1 MRSTVAAVRSLA
13 VCRVPSPLGVLE
25 LVSDGAAVVRLSLA
39 GPADPLLPPL
49 DPLLCAAAEQL
60 AAYFAGRLTSFSLP
74 LAPAGTTFQRAVWS
88 AIRSIPCGG
97 TRTYSEIAGS
107 VGHPRAARAVGSACG
122 KNPIPILIPCH
133 RVVGARSP
141 YHYALGPDRKRFLL
155 GLEAEIHQQEK
166 EKETIP

>member
-39 GPADPLLPPL
+39 GPADPPLPPR
-49 DPLLCAAAEQL
+49 DPLLCAAAGQL

-74 LAPAGTTFQRAVWS
+74 LAPAGTAFQRAVWD
-88 AIRSIPCGG
+88 ALLQIPCGG
-97 TRTYSEIAGS
+97 TRTYGEIARSLGRP
-107 VGHPRAARAVGSACG
+107 GAARAVGSACG
-122 KNPIPILIPCH
+122 KNPVPILIPCH

-155 GLEAEIHQQEK
+155 GLEAEIQHK
-166 EKETIP
+166 EKETAP